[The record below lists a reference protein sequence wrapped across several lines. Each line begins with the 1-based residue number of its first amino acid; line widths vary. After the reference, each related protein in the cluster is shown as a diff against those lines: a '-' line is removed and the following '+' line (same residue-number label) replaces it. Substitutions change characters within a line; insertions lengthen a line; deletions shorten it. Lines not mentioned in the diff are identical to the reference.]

1 MTLIKCSEL
10 TLGYEKKQ
18 IAPPITLEV
27 HEGDFIAIT
36 GENGAGKSTLVKTLL
51 GLTPPLSGKVSFG
64 DGISHRDIGYLPQS
78 AFIQRDFPAS
88 VSEVVLS
95 GCIGKAG
102 SFPFYKKSHKQTAEA
117 NMKRLGILELRSRS
131 FSELSGGQAQ
141 RVLLCRA
148 LCAAG
153 KLLLL
158 DEPVQGLDPAATHEM
173 YDAVSELNR
182 RDGMAVLMVSH
193 DICTT
198 LGYATH
204 ILHLGRE
211 EIFFGKTDE
220 YRRSEVGHEFI
231 FAHGGICDCDEHTHD
246 QIHKHG
252 HEHNNETSHK
262 QNNEMQK
269 GEQA

>member
-1 MTLIKCSEL
+1 MTILKCSEL
-10 TLGYEKKQ
+10 LLGYDKKA
-18 IAPPITLEV
+18 IAPPISLEV
-27 HEGDFIAIT
+27 RAGDFIAIT

-51 GLTPPLSGKVSFG
+51 GLIPPLSGEVIFEG
-64 DGISHRDIGYLPQS
+64 GATRRDIGYLPQS
-78 AFIQRDFPAS
+78 AFIARDFPAS
-88 VSEVVLS
+88 VYEVVLS
-95 GCIGKAG
+95 GCIGKAD
-102 SFPFYKKSHKQTAEA
+102 SFPFYKKHHRALARK
-117 NMKRLGILELRSRS
+117 NMQRLGITELSGRC

-153 KLLLL
+153 RLLLL

-173 YDAVSELNR
+173 YDAVSDLNR
-182 RDGMAVLMVSH
+182 RDSMAVLMVSH

-211 EIFFGKTDE
+211 EIFFGDVEE

-231 FAHGGICDCDEHTHD
+231 FAHGGICDCDEHSHS
-246 QIHKHG
+246 HG
-252 HEHNNETSHK
+252 KSKNDG
-262 QNNEMQK
+262 
-269 GEQA
+269 GEVQA

>member
-10 TLGYEKKQ
+10 TLGYDKKP
-18 IAPPITLEV
+18 IAPPITIEV
-27 HEGDFIAIT
+27 NEGDFIAIT

-64 DGISHRDIGYLPQS
+64 EGISHRDIGYLPQS
-78 AFIQRDFPAS
+78 AFIARDFPAT
-88 VSEVVLS
+88 VFEVVLS

-102 SFPFYKKSHKQTAEA
+102 AFPFYRKSHRATAER
-117 NMKRLGILELRSRS
+117 NMKRLGIWELRDRS
-131 FSELSGGQAQ
+131 FSLLSGGQAQ

-148 LCAAG
+148 LCATG
-153 KLLLL
+153 RLLLL
-158 DEPVQGLDPAATHEM
+158 DEPVAGLDPAATHEM
-173 YDAVSELNR
+173 YDAVAHLNR
-182 RDGMAVLMVSH
+182 HDKIAVLMVSH

-211 EIFFGKTDE
+211 DIFYGTTDE

-231 FAHGGICDCDEHTHD
+231 FAHGGICDCDEHTH
-246 QIHKHG
+246 H
-252 HEHNNETSHK
+252 HE
-262 QNNEMQK
+262 K
-269 GEQA
+269 GDAV

>member
-1 MTLIKCSEL
+1 MTLLKCTEL
-10 TLGYEKKQ
+10 VLGYEKKP
-18 IAPPITLEV
+18 IAPPVSLEV
-27 HEGDFIAIT
+27 REGDFIAIT

-51 GLTPPLSGKVSFG
+51 GLTPPLAGEVSFEG
-64 DGISHRDIGYLPQS
+64 ETTQRDIGYLPQS
-78 AFIQRDFPAS
+78 AFIARDFPAS
-88 VSEVVLS
+88 VYEVVLS
-95 GCIGKAG
+95 GCIGRKD
-102 SFPFYKKSHKQTAEA
+102 SFPFYKRHHRSLAEE
-117 NMKRLGILELRSRS
+117 NMRRLGITELSSRP

-158 DEPVQGLDPAATHEM
+158 DEPVQGLDPSATHEM

-182 RDGMAVLMVSH
+182 KDKIAVLMVSH

-204 ILHLGRE
+204 ILHLGSK
-211 EIFFGKTDE
+211 EIFFGTADE

-231 FAHGGICDCDEHTHD
+231 FAHGGICDCEEH
-246 QIHKHG
+246 
-252 HEHNNETSHK
+252 SHTRPGDAADADG
-262 QNNEMQK
+262 
-269 GEQA
+269 GEVSE